1 MPPPAYPWSN
11 AAPSSRLSPNT
22 AGRPQHQRSES
33 EVIAASALRQPSTIH
48 RSNASTPPTQA
59 SPSGLRSRGSPRKDK
74 GHHILTKTKSSP
86 NLSVPSSARDST
98 VRHVSHSSGA
108 ERIIKGTSR
117 WLRDKLDMGGAERK
131 DDGWLILDLHSPS
144 VASESTNSR
153 AVPAYDHRGYPTR
166 QASFEMARPVTG
178 PPTPSTPPGMLISD
192 PEIKTYLS
200 DSHNGRHPQ
209 RSLGYSHKAS
219 LSPLAAHF
227 PVSLSALDTSAGSDF
242 FPAIPA
248 GLSNRTFG
256 SGPSLAPSIYES
268 SMRSHASFSS
278 FQESDTDSVSRL
290 RLDDEYSRDKGLGGD
305 VKGQKERRK
314 RNGLQSVYT
323 LKSLELRPKQTGQ
336 EHNKLYDLLPFHTD
350 PSQWHDM
357 GPEEDDALHHPD
369 AVDKLDTAYFTKRGF
384 ANLGC
389 LLVMFLIV
397 IMLFGGYP
405 VLTYYYHPHM
415 SNNGAFNLGGIN
427 ATGQVPSITGFF
439 QLIDPETPPEAYAYT
454 SAETGEEWELV
465 FSDEFNQ
472 EGRTFNPG
480 DDPFWEAVDLHYW
493 ETNNLEWYDPKR
505 ITTRGGKLV
514 ITLDKIVSHGMNF
527 EGGMM
532 SSWNQF
538 CFSGGY
544 IEASVSLPGKNDIPG
559 LWPAVWTMG
568 NLGRAGYGGSLD
580 GTWPYSYDTCDVGT
594 LPNQTLNG
602 KPETSHTNGDPNNGN
617 ELSYLPG
624 QRLSSC
630 TCEDDPHH
638 PGPKHADGTW
648 VGRSA
653 PEIDIFE
660 ATVDDLKGKVSQ
672 SGQWAPFN
680 SHYYFKNSSD
690 KYYKIYDEDETEVNT
705 YMGSVYQQATS
716 ALTFTN
722 PNCYTDEKGCF
733 ETYGF
738 EYEEGPDGYITWIN
752 GGEKAWTIR
761 GAAMGPDEEAEV
773 GQRIVS
779 DEPMYII
786 LNFGISENFGAIH
799 YVGLDPLW
807 PIDMEVDYVRVYQ
820 DPRKRNIGCD
830 PADRPTAAY
839 IAQFPEAYS
848 DPNITV
854 FKDVPGAVQPK
865 NRLVDEC

>member
-1 MPPPAYPWSN
+1 MPPPAYPWAN
-11 AAPSSRLSPNT
+11 AAPSSRLSPDMSD
-22 AGRPQHQRSES
+22 RPQHQRSES

-48 RSNASTPPTQA
+48 RSNASTPPSQH
-59 SPSGLRSRGSPRKDK
+59 SPSGLRSRPSPRKDK
-74 GHHILTKTKSSP
+74 GTHVLTKPKSSP

-117 WLRDKLDMGGAERK
+117 WLRDKLDMGGAEKK

-144 VASESTNSR
+144 VVSESTNSR
-153 AVPAYDHRGYPTR
+153 AVPAYDQRGYPTR
-166 QASFEMARPVTG
+166 QASFETARPVAG
-178 PPTPSTPPGMLISD
+178 PPTPHSPTGPLISD
-192 PEIKTYLS
+192 PEIRNYLS

-209 RSLGYSHKAS
+209 GSLGYSHKAS

-227 PVSLSALDTSAGSDF
+227 PVGLSALDTSAESDF
-242 FPAIPA
+242 FP
-248 GLSNRTFG
+248 GGHSNLSFG
-256 SGPSLAPSIYES
+256 SGPRLAPSIYES
-268 SMRSHASFSS
+268 SMRSHASLSS
-278 FQESDTDSVSRL
+278 FQDSDTDSVAQL
-290 RLDDEYSRDKGLGGD
+290 REDDPFTRVMALGAGIN
-305 VKGQKERRK
+305 GEKERRK
-314 RNGLQSVYT
+314 RNGLQSMYT
-323 LKSLELRPKQTGQ
+323 LKSLRLRPNQKKR
-336 EHNKLYDLLPFHTD
+336 ENSKLFDLLPFHID

-357 GPEEDDALHHPD
+357 DPEEDDSLHHPD
-369 AVDKLDTAYFTKRGF
+369 AMDKHDTAYFTKRGL

-389 LLVMFLIV
+389 LLFLLLAVVMIFA
-397 IMLFGGYP
+397 GYP
-405 VLTYYYHPHM
+405 VLTYYYPPHHM
-415 SNNGAFNLGGIN
+415 DNNVGYNLGGIN
-427 ATGQVPSITGFF
+427 ATGQVPSITNFF
-439 QLIDPETPPEAYAYT
+439 QLIDPDTPPEAYT
-454 SAETGEEWELV
+454 HMSAETGEEWELV

-493 ETNNLEWYDPKR
+493 QTNNLEWYDPKR
-505 ITTRGGKLV
+505 LTTKDGKLV

-527 EGGMM
+527 EGAMM

-544 IEASVSLPGKNDIPG
+544 IEGTSILFLAPKLALT
-559 LWPAVWTMG
+559 LWPAIWTMG
-568 NLGRAGYGGSLD
+568 NLGRAGYGGTLD

-594 LPNQTLNG
+594 LANQTLNG
-602 KPETSHTNGDPNNGN
+602 KPETSLTNGDPNNGN

-630 TCEDDPHH
+630 TCENDPHH
-638 PGPKHADGTW
+638 PGPKHEDGTW

-660 ATVDDLKGKVSQ
+660 ATIEDRKGKVSQ
-672 SGQWAPFN
+672 SGQWAPFS
-680 SHYYFKNSSD
+680 SHYYFKNTSD
-690 KYYKIYDEDETEVNT
+690 NYYKIYDEDETQVNT

-716 ALTFTN
+716 AVTVTKQ
-722 PNCYTDEKGCF
+722 NCYTNEKGCF
-733 ETYGF
+733 ESYGF
-738 EYEEGPDGYITWIN
+738 EYEEGSDGYITWIN
-752 GGEKAWTIR
+752 DNKKAWTIR
-761 GAAMGPDEEAEV
+761 GSAMGPDEEAEV

-786 LNFGISENFGAIH
+786 LNLGISENFGAIH

-807 PIDMEVDYVRVYQ
+807 PISMEVDYVRVYQ
-820 DPRKRNIGCD
+820 DPKKRNIGCD

-854 FKDVPGAVQPK
+854 FDNVPGATWPK
-865 NRLVDEC
+865 NRLIDDC